1 MVPYPVRGDIILCLF
16 GFALAAMFWPGQ
28 SGAAEVSRW
37 ALLAIA
43 VPAYLFTFKL
53 KDPKIVFWL
62 LGLALGWATLSI
74 LWSDVPD
81 DAYDNLFKMALTAGC
96 IVIGTQITDLK
107 WFYRGIAGGMVINT
121 AICIPQ
127 WFGYYPVVAVMP
139 GGMALPSGLF
149 VNPSMLGEACAPLI
163 MVLLA
168 RREWTW
174 AAVSLVP
181 LLLSQNRSGIMAVAL
196 CSVVFLWQELRW
208 KGAIISAVAVAVPTW
223 FLVHKGIDPLS
234 SFWQRLDIWDGV
246 VHGLTVWGH
255 GIGQLYA
262 DFPIYS
268 TAIDNEAS
276 PTWVMT
282 AHAHNDIL
290 EFAFELGLPGTA
302 LLAILAWIVYRRAQ
316 RPERYGLAAICL
328 TAMVGFPW
336 HMPFTAAMGA
346 IMAGYAAR
354 GRDLVR
360 RDIVHCG
367 SGVYGWRQYFGAKQ
381 ATGSGAIV
389 PA

>member
-1 MVPYPVRGDIILCLF
+1 MLGVLRTQGALGLF

-37 ALLAIA
+37 ALLAVM
-43 VPAYLFTFKL
+43 VPAYLFAVKL
-53 KDPKIVFWL
+53 TTPRIVFVL
-62 LGLALGWATLSI
+62 LGLALAWASLGV
-74 LWSDVPD
+74 LWSDVRY
-81 DAYDNLFKMALTAGC
+81 DAYDNLIKMALTAGC

-107 WFYRGIAGGMVINT
+107 WFYWGVAAGMAVST
-121 AICIPQ
+121 AVAIPQ
-127 WFGYYPVVAVMP
+127 FFGYYPVVAVMP
-139 GGMALPSGLF
+139 GGIALPSGLF
-149 VNPSMLGEACAPLI
+149 VNPSMLGEACAPLV

-168 RREWTW
+168 RREWVW
-174 AAVSLVP
+174 AAISLVP
-181 LLLSQNRSGIMAVAL
+181 LLLSQNRSGVMAVAL
-196 CSVVFLWQELRW
+196 GGVVFLWQELRW
-208 KGAIISAVAVAVPTW
+208 KGAIISAVAVGIPTW

-246 VHGLTVWGH
+246 VRGLTVWGH

-346 IMAGYAAR
+346 VMAGYGAR
-354 GRDLVR
+354 NRDLVR
-360 RDIVHCG
+360 RDILHLG
-367 SGVYGWRQYFGAKQ
+367 SSIYGWRKYFGAQ
-381 ATGSGAIV
+381 QVAGSGTAI